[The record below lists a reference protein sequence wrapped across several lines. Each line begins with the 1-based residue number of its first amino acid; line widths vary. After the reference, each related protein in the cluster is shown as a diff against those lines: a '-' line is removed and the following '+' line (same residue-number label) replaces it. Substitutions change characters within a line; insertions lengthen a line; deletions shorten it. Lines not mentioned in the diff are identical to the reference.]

1 MRKAML
7 RPIRTL
13 LILSALFA
21 VSTRPSRADDPLP
34 TGEKVLDQY
43 VEATGGKAAYEK
55 IKNRVSKGTITIEGA
70 GVSGKITIIEAEPNK
85 TMASVDLGELGKQ
98 SEATDGKVAWE
109 ISGITGERLIEG
121 DEKESAILDATFN
134 GELNW
139 KQKYTKVECTGV
151 EDVDGKPAY
160 KVVLTPKAG
169 KPSTQYYDKASHLLV
184 KQIGTKASPMGEITA
199 EVYPSDYRKVDGILI
214 PHKLKQKVLTQS
226 IVITMSE
233 IKQNVDLPADTFNV
247 PDGIKELI
255 EKAKKKDK

>member
-1 MRKAML
+1 ML

-55 IKNRVSKGTITIEGA
+55 VKNRVAKGTLTVEGA
-70 GVSGKITIIEAEPNK
+70 GVSGKTTVIEAEPNK
-85 TMASVDLGELGKQ
+85 KLTTVDLGANGKF

-121 DEKESAILDATFN
+121 DEKETTILDATFN

-169 KPSTQYYDKASHLLV
+169 KPSTQYYDKVSHLLV
-184 KQIGTKASPMGEITA
+184 KQVDTKSTPMGEITG
-199 EVYPSDYRKVDGILI
+199 EVFPSDYRKVDGILI
-214 PHKLKQKVLTQS
+214 PHKSKQKVLTQT

-255 EKAKKKDK
+255 EKAKKKD